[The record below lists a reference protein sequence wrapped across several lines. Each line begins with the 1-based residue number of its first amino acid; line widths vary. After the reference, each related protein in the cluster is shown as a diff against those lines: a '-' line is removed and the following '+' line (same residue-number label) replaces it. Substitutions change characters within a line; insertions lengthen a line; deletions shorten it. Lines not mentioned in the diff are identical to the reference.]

1 MTAAELSSLAGA
13 LGFGMLL
20 GWFFF
25 GGLWWTLQRL
35 PTSRQPMLLALGS
48 LVTRVAVTVLGFYWI
63 AAGDWRRIAAA
74 VVGFLI
80 VRQLLIRRIRP
91 PTPLPATTGK
101 RQGESSA
108 WQSDRTN

>member
-1 MTAAELSSLAGA
+1 VTVTEIGSLSAA
-13 LGFGMLL
+13 LGLGLIL

-35 PTSRQPMLLALGS
+35 PTSRNPTLLALGS
-48 LVTRVAVTVLGFYWI
+48 LVTRTAVTVLGFYWV

-91 PTPLPATTGK
+91 QPRPVTPGK
-101 RQGESSA
+101 GQGE
-108 WQSDRTN
+108 